1 MAAARMLCPADEPSP
16 EVEGWGKPPAV
27 AAAPPSQIWPPAAEV
42 PPVAVEDPN
51 MEPPPALHSQ
61 LTETRDRALRSGL
74 LGRRP
79 FRENVPVP
87 PPPAPVVPVPASAP
101 APAQMSAPD
110 SAPAPAAS
118 SDPEVPPGFPP
129 GFASPFAL
137 AAPSVPPPFQVPLG
151 SLPVRVRALTDW
163 LREQFAPESLF
174 IADDQGQPLLEWRG
188 GGEWLAA
195 ASLLAEAAKRAQRHL
210 PQEPAG
216 TVLHLPLGNGKAL
229 SLVGGE
235 TPLGYWRAG
244 LVSAQPLNDQQARMV
259 ARALKKVAEGEPPG
273 VPYSY

>member
-1 MAAARMLCPADEPSP
+1 MLCPAEEREETGAWAAEGSPVPPAPEMVTPEAVVSPFQTVGEPAPLNVEVP
-16 EVEGWGKPPAV
+16 EEPAVKPP
-27 AAAPPSQIWPPAAEV
+27 PR
-42 PPVAVEDPN
+42 
-51 MEPPPALHSQ
+51 LHSQ
-61 LTETRDRALRSGL
+61 LTETRERALRSGL

-79 FRENVPVP
+79 TSEPQVPAAIQDE
-87 PPPAPVVPVPASAP
+87 PAPD
-101 APAQMSAPD
+101 PD
-110 SAPAPAAS
+110 
-118 SDPEVPPGFPP
+118 VPPGFPP
-129 GFASPFAL
+129 GFASPFAI

-151 SLPVRVRALTDW
+151 SLPVRVRALADW

-195 ASLLAEAAKRAQRHL
+195 ASLLAEAAERAQRHL

-216 TVLHLPLGNGKAL
+216 TVLHLPLGSGKSL

-244 LVSAQPLNDQQARMV
+244 LVSAQPLQDQQARLV
-259 ARALKKVAEGEPPG
+259 ARALKKVAEGEP
-273 VPYSY
+273 S